1 LSELVVPKI
10 EGVESR
16 DNFGRFIAEP
26 LEKGFGVT
34 MGNAMRRVLL
44 GQLQGAAVTRV
55 KIEGIQHE
63 FSSIADVKEDTME
76 LLLNIKALRLK
87 PVAERPGKLILEA
100 EGAGQITAADIK
112 PSADFEI
119 ANPELYLAT
128 LDSAEARLYIEL
140 DVELSRGYRE
150 AESGDNL
157 PIGVIPV
164 DAIFTPIRKV
174 NFTVSPTHLGEET
187 SREQLQLE
195 IWTDGTTTPADA
207 MSRSAE
213 ILMEQ
218 LSAFVNYTRIAPVEE
233 RVGQLPIPEELYN
246 MPVEQLNLSVRTLN
260 CLRRGNIATVGEL
273 VSKTEKELLSLR
285 NFGQK
290 SRQEIDEKLDE
301 LGLSLVSSVS
311 GEKLE

>member
-1 LSELVVPKI
+1 
-10 EGVESR
+10 
-16 DNFGRFIAEP
+16 
-26 LEKGFGVT
+26 
-34 MGNAMRRVLL
+34 
-44 GQLQGAAVTRV
+44 
-55 KIEGIQHE
+55 
-63 FSSIADVKEDTME
+63 
-76 LLLNIKALRLK
+76 
-87 PVAERPGKLILEA
+87 
-100 EGAGQITAADIK
+100 
-112 PSADFEI
+112 
-119 ANPELYLAT
+119 
-128 LDSAEARLYIEL
+128 
-140 DVELSRGYRE
+140 
-150 AESGDNL
+150 
-157 PIGVIPV
+157 
-164 DAIFTPIRKV
+164 V

-233 RVGQLPIPEELYN
+233 RVGQLSIPEELYN